1 MREGWRDE
9 RRIERREKDGGMR
22 EGWKDERRMEG

>member
-9 RRIERREKDGGMR
+9 RRMEGQWKDGGMR
-22 EGWKDERRMEG
+22 EGWRDERRMEG

>member
-1 MREGWRDE
+1 MRKGWRDE
-9 RRIERREKDGGMR
+9 RRIERREKDEGMK